1 MEIYSDSESNRI
13 ANEIR
18 DDVEE
23 LGQSM
28 GAMMGADTN
37 VNKEKAYETIMKL
50 HENPIPFAIDFLN
63 RNKERLN
70 RLKQKINTGDSSF
83 IELNE
88 GVAFAVIGIINFPIN
103 NGKMMTFASDFRK
116 HLRDPEVQKIKKD
129 LSESAWVLTS
139 LKQLEISQEIR
150 SQIANLLS
158 TISQIEKRFKP
169 TTGCFIST
177 YVYGSYDAPEVVE
190 LRLFRDKYLFN
201 NKIGRLIIDSYYEIS
216 PLLIQ
221 KFGHNHL
228 FKILSK
234 ALVYNAVKVIQ
245 LFKYH

>member
-158 TISQIEKRFKP
+158 TISQIEK
-169 TTGCFIST
+169 
-177 YVYGSYDAPEVVE
+177 
-190 LRLFRDKYLFN
+190 
-201 NKIGRLIIDSYYEIS
+201 KIGRA
-216 PLLIQ
+216 
-221 KFGHNHL
+221 H
-228 FKILSK
+228 
-234 ALVYNAVKVIQ
+234 V
-245 LFKYH
+245 